1 MTTKTLAFRDCT
13 DKDHGYKMLMRDPME
28 YCKFRNIKVSPL
40 FIDLIFN
47 MVKRDPDERYSID
60 EVLAH

>member
-47 MVKRDPDERYSID
+47 MVKRDPD
-60 EVLAH
+60 